1 MTYLVSVP
9 VLDSL
14 VFTNRPEVMTIL
26 LERNLHDRVVVSI
39 DRPMTIPKVHST
51 DLDILVGRPGD
62 NQLRVGR
69 NVERENG

>member
-39 DRPMTIPKVHST
+39 DRPMTITKVHSP